1 MMQRSRY
8 GAYTIGLALIL
19 GLFLTA
25 GLHSVPAVVP
35 LEDRPSIDVLDYTF
49 EITLTDT
56 SDHIYARATIIYAP
70 ITRDGREDIWFNL
83 VGGASPQDGMVV
95 EQVTHPGGVDRSF
108 THASDT
114 LRLAPDP
121 SRWANRVQD
130 TLVVS
135 YSGIPKDGLIIS
147 QNRHGDRT
155 FFGDQWPNRARHW
168 LASVDHPSD
177 KATVTFEVTAPSHYQ
192 VIANG
197 RQVASVDHADGTRMT
212 RYRST
217 KPLPMKVT
225 VIGVA
230 AFHVAHAGNVGNVP
244 VTSWTYPQD
253 AAFGLASLLEGVAAT
268 AWFEARLGAFPYEK
282 LANVQSTT
290 RYGGMENAGAIFYF
304 EGAFVE
310 GRDNRSL
317 IAHEIAHQWFGN
329 SVTEA
334 DWSHLWL
341 SEGFATFLAHEY
353 MAHLEGE
360 AFVRERRKQDRERVI
375 RFAGRLP
382 GIPLVD
388 ARPVDPTEK
397 LNTNAYQKG
406 GWVLHMLRQVIGQDA
421 FYEGLRAYQRNHAH
435 GNATSS
441 DLQAALSQ
449 ASGQD
454 LAGFFD
460 QWVYQGGHPVI
471 TTEIERRRRQTSVLI
486 SETSG
491 GLYDLRLDVDI
502 VHADGTRSSH
512 AVTLE
517 RGTPVRIPAAWLE
530 GAVAIELDPA
540 VRLLYEGPGRV
551 EL

>member
-1 MMQRSRY
+1 MIRRSRHGVY
-8 GAYTIGLALIL
+8 GISFGLIL
-19 GLFLTA
+19 GLFLIA
-25 GLHSVPAVVP
+25 GLHSGPSQEP
-35 LEDRPSIDVLDYTF
+35 GKDRPTIDVLDYTF
-49 EITLTDT
+49 EIVLTDT
-56 SDHIYARATIIYAP
+56 SDQISVRATIIYAP
-70 ITRDGREDIWFNL
+70 ITGEDTEDIWFNL
-83 VGGASPQDGMVV
+83 VGGTLPHEGMVV
-95 EQVTHPGGVDRSF
+95 HHVAHPSGIDRAF
-108 THASDT
+108 THTSDT

-121 SRWANRVQD
+121 SRWADRVQD
-130 TLVVS
+130 TLLVS

-168 LASVDHPSD
+168 LVSVDHPSD
-177 KATVTFEVTAPSHYQ
+177 KATVTFGVTAPSHYQ

-197 RQVASVDHADGTRMT
+197 RQVASVDRADGTRMT

-230 AFHVAHAGNVGNVP
+230 AFHVAHAGTVGHVP

-253 AAFGLASLLEGVAAT
+253 AEIGLAALAEGVAAT
-268 AWFEARLGAFPYEK
+268 AWFEARLGTFPYEK

-360 AFVRERRKQDRERVI
+360 AFVRERRKQDRERVT

-382 GIPLVD
+382 GVPLVD
-388 ARPVDPTEK
+388 ARRVDPMEK

-435 GNATSS
+435 GNATSR
-441 DLQAALSQ
+441 DLQHALSQ
-449 ASGQD
+449 ASAQD
-454 LAGFFD
+454 LTGFFN

-471 TTEIERRRRQTSVLI
+471 TTEIERRRRQTSVVI

-491 GLYDLRLDVDI
+491 GSYDLRLDVDV
-502 VHADGTRSSH
+502 VHADGSRSTH
-512 AVTLE
+512 VVTLTS
-517 RGTPVRIPAAWLE
+517 GTPVRIPTAWLE

-540 VRLLYEGPGRV
+540 VRLLFEGPGRV

>member
-1 MMQRSRY
+1 
-8 GAYTIGLALIL
+8 L
-19 GLFLTA
+19 GLFLTV
-25 GLHSVPAVVP
+25 GLHSIPSVVP

-70 ITRDGREDIWFNL
+70 ITRDGTEDIWFNL
-83 VGGASPQDGMVV
+83 VGGTSPGEGMVV
-95 EQVTHPGGVDRSF
+95 HQVAHPDGVNRSF

-121 SRWANRVQD
+121 SRWTNSVQD

-230 AFHVAHAGNVGNVP
+230 AFHVAHAGNVGQVP

-253 AAFGLASLLEGVAAT
+253 AVFGLASLQEGVAAT

-382 GIPLVD
+382 GVPLVD

-406 GWVLHMLRQVIGQDA
+406 GWVLHMLRRAIGQDA

-441 DLQAALSQ
+441 DLQEALAQ

-454 LAGFFD
+454 LARFFD

-471 TTEIERRRRQTSVLI
+471 TTEIERRRRQTSVMI

-491 GLYDLRLDVDI
+491 GWY
-502 VHADGTRSSH
+502 
-512 AVTLE
+512 
-517 RGTPVRIPAAWLE
+517 
-530 GAVAIELDPA
+530 
-540 VRLLYEGPGRV
+540 
-551 EL
+551 